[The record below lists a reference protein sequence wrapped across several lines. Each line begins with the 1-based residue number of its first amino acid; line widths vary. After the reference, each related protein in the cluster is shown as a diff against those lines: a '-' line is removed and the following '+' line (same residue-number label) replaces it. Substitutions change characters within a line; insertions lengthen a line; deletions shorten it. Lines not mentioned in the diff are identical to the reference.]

1 MTRRWRG
8 GDLIKL
14 FSPKDVY
21 RCSSFFFLALC
32 ARSLALASLAS
43 SPMFLK
49 RTKRKMTIGNWNVR
63 TLYRSGNIA
72 QLTRE
77 ITSRKIDIV
86 GISETHWI
94 GKVKVQLEN
103 GEAIIYHREETTT
116 ITGEWVYWWQEVQ
129 QEPWWTGLWSVKGTF
144 RQGSI
149 PNVYFLI
156 LFNVFF
162 QKVEGGGGEVWSPS
176 PSPCAGSDIRI
187 STRQLGYRRIG

>member
-1 MTRRWRG
+1 MLQETHDSKYHCCLIVKYLSQLHKQFIPPIPLVQFNWYCERGGDNDEALTWGRGG

-21 RCSSFFFLALC
+21 RCSLFFFLALC

-116 ITGEWVYWWQEVQ
+116 ITGEWVY
-129 QEPWWTGLWSVKGTF
+129 
-144 RQGSI
+144 
-149 PNVYFLI
+149 
-156 LFNVFF
+156 
-162 QKVEGGGGEVWSPS
+162 
-176 PSPCAGSDIRI
+176 
-187 STRQLGYRRIG
+187 